1 MNWRCCRWHS
11 NDGSDAVREI
21 DCLSIIGVGLINSAE
36 DTPNSKRSQGRR
48 SDDDAAAHH
57 HHDGPG
63 LWTEAHI
70 IFSRFVGVGSSD
82 RHGCHG

>member
-1 MNWRCCRWHS
+1 M
-11 NDGSDAVREI
+11 REI

-48 SDDDAAAHH
+48 SDDDAAAHCH
-57 HHDGPG
+57 HNGLG

-70 IFSRFVGVGSSD
+70 IFSRFVGDGSIV